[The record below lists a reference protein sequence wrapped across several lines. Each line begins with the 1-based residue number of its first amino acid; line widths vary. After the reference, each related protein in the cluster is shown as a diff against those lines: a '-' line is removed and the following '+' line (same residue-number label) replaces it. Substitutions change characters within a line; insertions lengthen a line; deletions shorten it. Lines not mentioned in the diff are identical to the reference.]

1 MVAGAYAR
9 AKQLLMDNRPA
20 LDGLAKMLI
29 EKETVT
35 AEEFSQLLTE
45 CDVKISDYAVYQ

>member
-1 MVAGAYAR
+1 M
-9 AKQLLMDNRPA
+9 LM
-20 LDGLAKMLI
+20 

-35 AEEFSQLLTE
+35 AEEFAQLLTE